1 MSRGRNFIAFQ
12 RSGGS
17 TYDSK
22 PTNNPNSYRQRGAA
36 PAPGRGLDSIS
47 RGTMASR
54 RPQAAA
60 KRKTG
65 GWFDEDDD
73 GLEDDEP
80 SGPPGPGAFDD
91 DYDPVPPGPPGG
103 RGGASAGSSSSS
115 AAAAD
120 DDYDP
125 LEAFMAGVNET
136 VKEQKKTE
144 GVEKQKAA
152 FLDEDQPDVVDS
164 YMEAKQKEA
173 ERLARGEDEEVEY
186 GSDGLPVEREDEDE
200 DGVEYDSDGQVR
212 NKTAGPALALP
223 LTATLTPQL

>member
-22 PTNNPNSYRQRGAA
+22 PTNNPNSYRQRGSA
-36 PAPGRGLDSIS
+36 PAPGRGLDSII
-47 RGTMASR
+47 ASR
-54 RPQAAA
+54 LPQAA

-73 GLEDDEP
+73 RLEDDEP

-103 RGGASAGSSSSS
+103 RGGARAGSSSSS

-136 VKEQKKTE
+136 VQEQKKTE

-152 FLDEDQPDVVDS
+152 FLDEDVPDVVDS

-173 ERLARGEDEEVEY
+173 ERAARGEDEEVEY
-186 GSDGLPVEREDEDE
+186 GSDGLPVEKEDEDE
-200 DGVEYDSDGQVR
+200 DGLEYDSDGQV
-212 NKTAGPALALP
+212 KTKDGGDALP
-223 LTATLTPQL
+223 QSHP